1 MKTIDE
7 VASMKDQVGSISCIF
22 NAIYWLHFFCLE
34 LPAGERTPNEKEV
47 AVLRCQI
54 PLTASQIE
62 TRGNLNT
69 TPMIFV
75 FRMMANFCRKS
86 SQLISRRIK

>member
-1 MKTIDE
+1 
-7 VASMKDQVGSISCIF
+7 MKDQVGSISCIF
-22 NAIYWLHFFCLE
+22 NAIYWLHFFVWNSL
-34 LPAGERTPNEKEV
+34 LGERTPNEKEV

-69 TPMIFV
+69 TPIIFAV
-75 FRMMANFCRKS
+75 KHFLYLRLAFAEKGPKS
-86 SQLISRRIK
+86 